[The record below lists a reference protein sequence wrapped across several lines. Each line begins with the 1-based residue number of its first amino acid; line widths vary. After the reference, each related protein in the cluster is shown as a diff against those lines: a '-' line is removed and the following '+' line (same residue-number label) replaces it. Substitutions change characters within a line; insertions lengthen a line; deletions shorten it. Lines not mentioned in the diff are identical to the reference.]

1 MMRKIFIDYSLAML
15 VVISLSGCGS
25 PPPLVIPLVP
35 LSPEVQRLAPD
46 ISLAAHDN
54 DQAQAAIGKLTTANM
69 RVIKPAVTH
78 VLTRQKQTLASAA
91 AQVALLEAGA
101 KRSDAAAVSLVQ
113 RQQQLTG
120 ALAVAQSQAA
130 AARNRYESAWLG
142 GKAHRLLEWI
152 VGIGIVLL
160 IVDFLA
166 SSFLGVGLNPFEWLA
181 GLGRAAQAKHA

>member
-1 MMRKIFIDYSLAML
+1 MMTKRFIGYLLTALAAA
-15 VVISLSGCGS
+15 SLSGCGS

-54 DQAQAAIGKLTTANM
+54 EQAQTAIGKLTAADIRT
-69 RVIKPAVTH
+69 IKPAVTH
-78 VLTRQKQTLASAA
+78 VLTHQKQTLASAA
-91 AQVALLEAGA
+91 AQVALLEVQA

-120 ALAVAQSQAA
+120 ALAVAQSQVA

-152 VGIGIVLL
+152 VGIGVVLL